1 MRRFLCGSA
10 RKETTTFV
18 LGSPLIKMGIRDY
31 SVYVCVLS
39 HTSVCFSDR
48 VIVTVCVRLLG
59 CGFSCEQKG
68 NLEIGV
74 PPLVASRIRE

>member
-31 SVYVCVLS
+31 SVYVFVLP

-48 VIVTVCVRLLG
+48 VTVCVRLLG

-74 PPLVASRIRE
+74 PPLVASRIQE